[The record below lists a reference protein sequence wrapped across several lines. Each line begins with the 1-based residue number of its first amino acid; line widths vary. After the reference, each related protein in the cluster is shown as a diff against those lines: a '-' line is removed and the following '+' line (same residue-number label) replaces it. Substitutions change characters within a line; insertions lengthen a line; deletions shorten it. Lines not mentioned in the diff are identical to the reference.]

1 MKLAEIRQ
9 MEESRKDQMNVVH
22 LIQEGAFYHAYDWS
36 AWLMSR
42 FPIGEAKN
50 KPMAVTASKLKDE
63 YINAFVGFP
72 ATSMG
77 KYIPNDE
84 IAEFKPIGD
93 TQIDVVLNVDLGD
106 ATVEDVRKMVDEWK
120 DSLPLKQG
128 KKKEREDR
136 EVSKEAPRIVRITD
150 IIARIVSIPM
160 EDISPRQAYDIL
172 RDLRRDISAI
182 F

>member
-1 MKLAEIRQ
+1 M
-9 MEESRKDQMNVVH
+9 
-22 LIQEGAFYHAYDWS
+22 
-36 AWLMSR
+36 
-42 FPIGEAKN
+42 
-50 KPMAVTASKLKDE
+50 
-63 YINAFVGFP
+63 
-72 ATSMG
+72 
-77 KYIPNDE
+77 
-84 IAEFKPIGD
+84 
-93 TQIDVVLNVDLGD
+93 LNVDLGD
-106 ATVEDVRKMVDEWK
+106 ASVEDIRKVVDEWK
-120 DSLPLKQG
+120 DSMPLKQG